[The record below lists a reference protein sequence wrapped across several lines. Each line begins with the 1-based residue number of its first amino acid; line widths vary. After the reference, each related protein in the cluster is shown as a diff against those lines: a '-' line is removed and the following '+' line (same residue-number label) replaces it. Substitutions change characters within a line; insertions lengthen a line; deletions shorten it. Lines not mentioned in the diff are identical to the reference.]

1 MKISYN
7 PLDNKLTIGNWRLT
21 RLGTTLVELAGLVLV
36 LALIGLAGGIEL
48 GTINL

>member
-7 PLDNKLTIGNWRLT
+7 PLDNKLTIGTWKLT

-36 LALIGLAGGIEL
+36 LALIGFAGGLEL
-48 GTINL
+48 GTIKL